1 MIDRSYFFCGWGCW
15 ESGIPEFRRPK
26 KCEVEKSGAMDER
39 KERKIGKEKKGDEPA
54 NGERAATMKT
64 PLSNTIV

>member
-1 MIDRSYFFCGWGCW
+1 
-15 ESGIPEFRRPK
+15 
-26 KCEVEKSGAMDER
+26 MDER